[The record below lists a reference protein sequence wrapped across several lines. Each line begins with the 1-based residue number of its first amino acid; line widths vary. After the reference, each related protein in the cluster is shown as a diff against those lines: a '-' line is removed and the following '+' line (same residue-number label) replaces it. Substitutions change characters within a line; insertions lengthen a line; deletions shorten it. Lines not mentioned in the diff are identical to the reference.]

1 MTRLRGMPLWLR
13 WLLTVAG
20 FGAAAIVLIIVVG
33 SSGNS
38 SDGNAAALLRAGE
51 RVRRGV
57 LHDQAPHSSKLPAG
71 VPPAVGLERAIA
83 ADVRGRVR
91 RKELAGPT
99 RGVSCTAVDSRRGSR
114 RSYRC
119 TARAGAVRYP
129 FFAIADLRARRLTWC
144 KFDQIPVGEGAVPL
158 SLRCKR

>member
-1 MTRLRGMPLWLR
+1 MPLWLR

-20 FGAAAIVLIIVVG
+20 FGAAAVVLIIVVG
-33 SSGNS
+33 GSGNS

-57 LHDQAPHSSKLPAG
+57 LHDQAPHSSKLHAG

-91 RKELAGPT
+91 RHELAGPT
-99 RGVSCTAVDSRRGSR
+99 RGVSCMAVDPGKEAGAPTDARHGPAPSDIHSSPSPTCGPGASPGAGSIRFPRRRGR
-114 RSYRC
+114 CRS
-119 TARAGAVRYP
+119 APGAS
-129 FFAIADLRARRLTWC
+129 A
-144 KFDQIPVGEGAVPL
+144 
-158 SLRCKR
+158 